1 MEKEVPKK
9 LWSKKK
15 KITVSIILIV
25 VALSLIGISY
35 AYWRYTISQLGV
47 NRLSSTCLELSL
59 TKEENAI
66 NLQNAY
72 PIVDEEGK
80 NLTPYSFTVEN
91 TCDMFASYTITLEIL
106 NESTLSAD
114 YVATMLNSNAITT
127 LSDLE
132 STTVSDASIYKEAY
146 ILGTGSLGTGDREDY
161 ALRLWIDEDVTVED
175 DAMNKTF
182 QAKVVI
188 TATPSTYSPVENGI
202 TTLHDAILA
211 NEYQTTDIEVAKE
224 KIAAKQQPDFT
235 KTAPIIDWQEN
246 HESTASSTYA
256 NMADPAD
263 VGSGKAYA
271 VNLTNENVYP
281 AVGTSYTF
289 DSETGYY
296 TITNLQYVDPTTLD
310 YENNDYY
317 FYSAYTDINSSGI
330 MNPYTSY
337 RGPEIWKVTG
347 VTKKESILTDSNGQT
362 YPAILYTFTGYQ
374 YSQTELESDKS
385 DKGLYAIQDD
395 YGTSY
400 YYRGSVKNNY
410 VSFAGYYWRII
421 RINGDES
428 IRLLYAG
435 ETSDATGE
443 NLGIGHSMFNDAVNK
458 PLYSGYM
465 YGDINGTT
473 LDEAN
478 ANTNDSIIKTYLDN
492 WYQTHLE
499 NYSNYIADSGFCN
512 DRSISDGNGI
522 QTDINTIYV
531 AYDRYNIS
539 HTPILKC
546 QNLNNDL
553 FTVTNETG
561 NQALT
566 YPIGMITVDELYLSG
581 YANNYLNPLSYV
593 FSSSTYWTLSPSYF
607 REQLNRV
614 GVFQSYETGYA
625 NGNASVTSNKLVRPV
640 INLNANVEITGGI
653 GTQNEPYIVNTI

>member
-1 MEKEVPKK
+1 MKRKN
-9 LWSKKK
+9 L
-15 KITVSIILIV
+15 LIV
-25 VALSLIGISY
+25 LGILIGICVLIGGSY
-35 AYWRYTISQLGV
+35 AIWRLTVSQTGQ
-47 NRLSSTCLELSL
+47 NRILVSCLNLTL
-59 TKEENAI
+59 TKEENVI

-72 PIVDEEGK
+72 PIYDEEGRT
-80 NLTPYSFTVEN
+80 LTPYSFTITN
-91 TCDMFASYTITLEIL
+91 TCDIFASFVVQLEMTSHSTLPTQYVRAMVNNEQIL
-106 NESTLSAD
+106 NLNEYEESTE
-114 YVATMLNSNAITT
+114 YVDSDTT
-127 LSDLE
+127 
-132 STTVSDASIYKEAY
+132 EAR
-146 ILGTGSLGTGDREDY
+146 ILARGALGEGDSEDY
-161 ALRLWIDEDVTVED
+161 TLRLWIDSDVDQFTT
-175 DAMNKTF
+175 DAIGKTLS
-182 QAKVVI
+182 AKI
-188 TATPSTYSPVENGI
+188 TISAAPSTYSPVENGI

-211 NEYQTTDIEVAKE
+211 NEYQTSNIEVAKE
-224 KIAAKQQPDFT
+224 KIASKQQPDFS

-246 HESTASSTYA
+246 HESTTSSTYA
-256 NMADPAD
+256 KMADPAD
-263 VGSGKAYA
+263 VGSGKVYA

-317 FYSAYTDINSSGI
+317 FYSAFTDINSSGI

-337 RGPEIWKVTG
+337 YGPEIWKVTG
-347 VTKKESILTDSNGQT
+347 VTKAESTLIDSNGTT
-362 YPAILYTFTGYQ
+362 YPAVTYTFTGYQ
-374 YSQTELESDKS
+374 YNQTELESDKS
-385 DKGLYAIQDD
+385 DKGLYTMEDD

-410 VSFAGYYWRII
+410 VQFAGYYWRII
-421 RINGDES
+421 RINGDGS

-435 ETSDATGE
+435 ETSDASGE
-443 NLGIGHSMFNDAVNK
+443 SLGIGNSKYNDIATK
-458 PLYSGYM
+458 PLYVGYM

-473 LDEAN
+473 LEEVY
-478 ANTNDSIIKTYLDN
+478 ANTNNSTIKTYLDN
-492 WYQTHLE
+492 WYSTNLSE
-499 NYSNYIADSGFCN
+499 YSEFIADPGFCN
-512 DRSISDGNGI
+512 DRTLSTGSNNGNGVSASPA
-522 QTDINTIYV
+522 TYYS

-593 FSSSTYWTLSPSYF
+593 FSSSSYWTLSPSYF
-607 REQLNRV
+607 REQLNRA
-614 GVFQSYETGYA
+614 GVFQSYATGYA
-625 NGNASVTSNKLVRPV
+625 NGNGFVTMNRLVRPV

-653 GTQNEPYIVNTI
+653 GTQNEPFVVKTT